1 MIAVNTTNA
10 GSSLAHWFLV
20 SANGGE
26 HGGEHARRLVYLVE
40 PFRTARVGSGWRKG
54 NSRLRYI
61 VCLYTT
67 LGFVHM
73 RYICQKVYSRSI

>member
-26 HGGEHARRLVYLVE
+26 HAHRLVYFVE
-40 PFRTARVGSGWRKG
+40 PFRTARVGSGWRTG